1 MRCLLVGSNRT
12 RRCGVLLVIMAA
24 ALGGCGSEEQEAP
37 LAQIHSASIDEPA
50 VAKAAA
56 ATPAPSVEAAELD
69 RRLAVAEKAARK
81 REAARAEK
89 EIDRVRDKADQ
100 RLARGNAAIAQ
111 HAAVALSEAMR
122 YGTPGVSVS
131 DGGRTLTVSLGRD
144 RGCAGPATGPDSLTE
159 RLRSALPFLKEI
171 AVAVEGTPLADH
183 VAARCAFSALPAA
196 DTVASANGSGPA
208 ETAPFRVG
216 RGHWVVD
223 YGTAGTFLEVLLL
236 QDAEFLD
243 SSARQRGAGVGA
255 LEFAGPGTFTLRVAG
270 DGLWSVQVRR
280 ASR

>member
-12 RRCGVLLVIMAA
+12 RRCGVLLVIAA
-24 ALGGCGSEEQEAP
+24 SLVGGCGAEERAP
-37 LAQIHSASIDEPA
+37 HAQIQKASVDAPA

-56 ATPAPSVEAAELD
+56 APLAPSVEAAELD
-69 RRLAVAEKAARK
+69 RRLAIAEQAARK

-89 EIDRVRDKADQ
+89 AIDRVRHQADQ
-100 RLARGNAAIAQ
+100 RLARG
-111 HAAVALSEAMR
+111 HAVTARRTAVALSEAMR
-122 YGTPGVSVS
+122 YGTPGVAVS

-144 RGCAGPATGPDSLTE
+144 RGCAGPAAGAGSLTE
-159 RLRSALPFLKEI
+159 RLRAALPFLEKV

-183 VAARCAFSALPAA
+183 VAARCAFSALPAG
-196 DTVASANGSGPA
+196 DTVASANGSGAA
-208 ETAPFRVG
+208 ETAAFRVG
-216 RGHWVVD
+216 RGRWIAD

-243 SSARQRGAGVGA
+243 RSARQRGAGVGA
-255 LEFAGPGTFTLRVAG
+255 LEFEGPGTFTLRVAS

-280 ASR
+280 APR